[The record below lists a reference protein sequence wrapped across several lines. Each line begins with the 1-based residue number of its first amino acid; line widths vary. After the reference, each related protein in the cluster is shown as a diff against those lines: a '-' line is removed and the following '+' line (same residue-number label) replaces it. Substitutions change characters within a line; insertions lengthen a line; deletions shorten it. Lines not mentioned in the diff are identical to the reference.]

1 MEHSAL
7 PMSVIAEMVPALENS
22 EPTTADLTPLMDTIC
37 QIIFLLLA
45 MLIGSSVVGSLP
57 VNLPAVSSSTDI
69 RKENQVIEVS
79 VNRDGNIHIGKELVS
94 LADLGRVIQ
103 ALVAGASSPKVFV
116 RADTDLAYGRVAIVL
131 SKLSNL
137 LPGHEVALIVQ
148 KTDSE
153 SVREGSLRKEAL
165 DR

>member
-1 MEHSAL
+1 
-7 PMSVIAEMVPALENS
+7 MSVIAEMVPALENS

-57 VNLPAVSSSTDI
+57 VNLPAVSSSTDVK
-69 RKENQVIEVS
+69 KEDRVIEIS
-79 VNRDGNIHIGKELVS
+79 LNRDGSIHVGKELVS
-94 LADLGRVIQ
+94 PADLGKVIQ
-103 ALVAGASSPKVFV
+103 TLVAGASTPKVFV

-131 SKLSNL
+131 SRLSNL

-153 SVREGSLRKEAL
+153 SIREGSLRKEAL